1 MKMTTREVIH
11 VLLKNE
17 KQLAEVN
24 LNMAEKEVRSC
35 KEELADPTATYTARR
50 VAQKELEEAKKM
62 LKTANAWHA
71 RVADALLDFENQG
84 LL

>member
-11 VLLKNE
+11 ALLKNE

-24 LNMAEKEVRSC
+24 LNMAEKEVCSC

-50 VAQKELEEAKKM
+50 VAQKELEEAKEM

>member
-1 MKMTTREVIH
+1 MKMATREVIH

-24 LNMAEKEVRSC
+24 LNMAEKEVRNC

-50 VAQKELEEAKKM
+50 VAQKELEEAQEM
-62 LKTANAWHA
+62 LKTASTRHA
-71 RVADALLDFENQG
+71 RAADALLDFENQG